1 MPLLKAVATLLFGG
15 LAVVVILVVIG
26 AVLAFSGS
34 PEPCIDRESV
44 PSTAASDELDAAW
57 RAFRARAAAGPAELR
72 VSELQATSRGVAYLD
87 EKDVPVDRLQVY
99 FCPDGSAEA
108 SGEIDMAGVSA
119 KVVVKGTLDLSG
131 DEPRIEIESVRA
143 GSLPSAVAKP
153 AVDLILDTGNVRT
166 LDLDVNL
173 TAIEFSD
180 GQATLSGAP

>member
-44 PSTAASDELDAAW
+44 PSTAASDELDAAR
-57 RAFRARAAAGPAELR
+57 RAFRARAAAC
-72 VSELQATSRGVAYLD
+72 LD

-108 SGEIDMAGVSA
+108 SGEIDVAGLSA

-131 DEPRIEIESVRA
+131 DKPRIEIESVRA
-143 GSLPSAVAKP
+143 GSLPRAVAQP
-153 AVDLILDTGNVRT
+153 AVG
-166 LDLDVNL
+166 
-173 TAIEFSD
+173 
-180 GQATLSGAP
+180 P

>member
-108 SGEIDMAGVSA
+108 SGEIDVAGLSA
-119 KVVVKGTLDLSG
+119 KVVVKG
-131 DEPRIEIESVRA
+131 
-143 GSLPSAVAKP
+143 AKP